1 MAVLE
6 KALISMVAWFAM
18 EPVFLTR
25 NNYLTEQLFKL
36 VKTNLGN

>member
-6 KALISMVAWFAM
+6 KVLISMVAWFAM
-18 EPVFLTR
+18 ELFLTR